1 MSTSQIEKLKDE
13 VVIPEGVTVTKTKD
27 MLSFVGPLGKTYK
40 SFRSIPVDIEII
52 ENKIALKAQGE
63 RKRDYA
69 ILHTARSIIRNIC
82 EGLIE
87 GYTIKMK
94 VVFAHFPI
102 TVKVEGKKILIENFQ
117 GERAPRETKIVG
129 NTKVVPKGEDVI
141 LTGEVWTDITQTAAN
156 VELKTK
162 VKNKDHR
169 VFLDGIYVF
178 EKKKGVRVLA
188 KFDVESTK
196 TVERTQSVG
205 QAFCPQRP
213 RR

>member
-1 MSTSQIEKLKDE
+1 MSTEQIEKFQDE
-13 VVIPEGVTVTKTKD
+13 VVIPEGVTVTQKKH
-27 MLSFVGPLGKTYK
+27 MLEFAGPLGKTHK
-40 SFRSIPVDIEII
+40 SFRTIPVKIEIAEGKVI
-52 ENKIALKAQGE
+52 IKTIGF

-102 TVKVEGKKILIENFQ
+102 TVKVDGKDILIENFQ
-117 GERAPRETKIVG
+117 GERAPRKTSIVG
-129 NTKVVPKGEDVI
+129 NTKVIPKGEDVI

-156 VELKTK
+156 IELKTK

-169 VFLDGIYVF
+169 VFLDGIYSY
-178 EKKKGVRVLA
+178 EKKKGIE
-188 KFDVESTK
+188 K
-196 TVERTQSVG
+196 
-205 QAFCPQRP
+205 
-213 RR
+213 

>member
-1 MSTSQIEKLKDE
+1 MSISETEKFQDE
-13 VVIPEGVTVTKTKD
+13 VVIPEGITVTQKKH
-27 MLSFVGPLGKTYK
+27 MLTFVGPLGKTHK
-40 SFRSIPVDIEII
+40 SFRTIPVNIEIV
-52 ENKIALKAQGE
+52 ENKLLLKTIE
-63 RKRDYA
+63 FKKRDYA

-102 TVKVEGKKILIENFQ
+102 TVKVNNKNVIIENFQ
-117 GERAPRETKIVG
+117 GERAPRITHIVG

-156 VELKTK
+156 IELKTK

-169 VFLDGIYVF
+169 VFLDGIYAYD
-178 EKKKGVRVLA
+178 KKKGLE
-188 KFDVESTK
+188 K
-196 TVERTQSVG
+196 
-205 QAFCPQRP
+205 
-213 RR
+213 